1 MDQTGVCEMF
11 KDVIENMTKKDFRC
25 VVARW
30 LDSLSEEDCKMV
42 LDAIQEHGSYVT
54 FKACRNYGFQ
64 GGETAFNK
72 HARGVCPC
80 SSTR

>member
-1 MDQTGVCEMF
+1 MF

-30 LDSLSEEDCKMV
+30 LDSLNDEDQKMV
-42 LDAIQEHGSYVT
+42 LNSIEEHGPWIT

-64 GGETAFNK
+64 GGETAFSK

-80 SSTR
+80 SNMK